1 MVGEELLQN
10 NQKTIGLGFILQY
23 IYAHICTLYVLYDC
37 SISLLLH
44 APYAKY
50 AYISKYMRYLAEMLP
65 IRRTTKQAI
74 RTIFS
79 CPISFKTFW

>member
-1 MVGEELLQN
+1 M
-10 NQKTIGLGFILQY
+10 Y
-23 IYAHICTLYVLYDC
+23 IVRVYDC

-74 RTIFS
+74 RTIFLVLFVLKRFGETGHS
-79 CPISFKTFW
+79 QKNDTSSMRKYKIPIKTSK

>member
-1 MVGEELLQN
+1 M
-10 NQKTIGLGFILQY
+10 Y
-23 IYAHICTLYVLYDC
+23 IVRVYDC

-79 CPISFKTFW
+79 CPICFKTFWWNWTLSEKWYFIDEKIQNTDKNL